1 MRVLYLR
8 TLSTMYYMTPLPIP
22 SIVPVAGVSFRQG
35 ALRSCVEGDFVTIAA
50 VSDNPHDP
58 QACTVTSSS
67 GELLGFLP
75 KNLAARLRLRE
86 GECWTGVITSV
97 LRGDTWGLRLKIT
110 ARREVAL
117 DTPLSVNPETT
128 SSGGVGRDMRSVWST
143 GKKRV
148 RAISGRD
155 LGVLLS
161 LDAERVTVDC
171 DGSVM
176 TYPVRIVTIEG

>member
-1 MRVLYLR
+1 MKA
-8 TLSTMYYMTPLPIP
+8 LPIP

-35 ALRSCVEGDFVTIAA
+35 ALRGCVEGDFVTITA
-50 VSDNPHDP
+50 VCDNPHDP

-75 KNLAARLRLRE
+75 KNLASRLRLRD
-86 GECWTGVITSV
+86 GVRWTGVITSV

-110 ARREVAL
+110 ERC
-117 DTPLSVNPETT
+117 DTKIETPIVT
-128 SSGGVGRDMRSVWST
+128 QKDISLGGGVGRDMGSVWSS

-155 LGVLLS
+155 LGVLLA

>member
-1 MRVLYLR
+1 
-8 TLSTMYYMTPLPIP
+8 MTPLPIP

-35 ALRSCVEGDFVTIAA
+35 ALRGCVEGDSVTIAA

-86 GECWTGVITSV
+86 GACWTGVITSV

-110 ARREVAL
+110 ERRDAKM
-117 DTPLSVNPETT
+117 ETT
-128 SSGGVGRDMRSVWST
+128 IETPIPTKPGIAAGGVGRDMKSVWST

-171 DGSVM
+171 DGAVM
-176 TYPVRIVTIEG
+176 TYPVQIVTIEG

>member
-1 MRVLYLR
+1 MK
-8 TLSTMYYMTPLPIP
+8 PLPIP
-22 SIVPVAGVSFRQG
+22 SIVPVAGVSFRQS
-35 ALRSCVEGDFVTIAA
+35 ALRGCVEGDFVTIAA

-86 GECWTGVITSV
+86 GACWTGVITSV

-110 ARREVAL
+110 ERRDTKLA
-117 DTPLSVNPETT
+117 TPLASKSGVAVG
-128 SSGGVGRDMRSVWST
+128 GGVGRDMKSVWSN

-161 LDAERVTVDC
+161 LDTERVTVDC

-176 TYPVRIVTIEG
+176 TYPVQIVTIEG